1 MSVSNPNSQPLSEQV
16 AQQLRDLIFEQ
27 HRFAP
32 GDRMPDERSL
42 SKELGVSRTSLR
54 EAIKTLVASGVLVIR
69 RGIGTFVSDTPGR
82 QPDPFGFAFADD
94 KKKLLADWYQ
104 VRLILESEAME
115 MVAQYAT
122 DEELQEIRELA
133 EPLQEDDS
141 CSDEERLIAFM
152 KRDQAFHSA
161 LAQATHSTV
170 MDRIL
175 PALHEWAYFGVAIG
189 EYANFSVKMQENA
202 KDSHRIISDF
212 LLHRDGKGANLAM
225 RYHMLRGLEDI
236 QS

>member
-1 MSVSNPNSQPLSEQV
+1 
-16 AQQLRDLIFEQ
+16 
-27 HRFAP
+27 
-32 GDRMPDERSL
+32 MPDERSL

-133 EPLQEDDS
+133 VPLQEDGS
-141 CSDEERLIAFM
+141 RSEEEQLIAFM